1 MSFDMSKAPKPEF
14 TQTEVKCDN
23 VKIVEADIL
32 KILYSKGRKYYMRLK
47 RKNTNTGMEKP
58 YVDFYKTLNLTKE
71 EADRLFYRHLVKSYP
86 HLVELIKRE
95 SN

>member
-1 MSFDMSKAPKPEF
+1 MSKAPKPEF
-14 TQTEVKCDN
+14 EKKVEVKCDN

-58 YVDFYKTLNLTKE
+58 YEDFYKTLNLTKD

-86 HLVELIKRE
+86 HLVELIRRE